1 MDMKKVSL
9 FGSRRA
15 LGFALAALIAIT
27 AWAPRAHAADVIVLD
42 STISAFSPGTSLPA
56 NAYVDIP
63 DGGSIS
69 LMDSAGG
76 TRVLRGP
83 YTGAVAADAPAGDG
97 GVMSMLGQLVK
108 EDERERSQLG
118 AVRAFSKDDLLRD
131 PLAIDVSRN
140 TTFCLPPAAS
150 PKFWRPGS
158 LDRDTRFS
166 VKDWSSSDE
175 PLVAYWRKGD
185 RELGWPP
192 TLSTADGTTFLMK
205 VEAARSAAEV
215 TILKVPEHV
224 GGDLETIVWMAQH
237 GCREQARR
245 MVGSIRAPA
254 GTQ

>member
-1 MDMKKVSL
+1 MAMKKISRISVS
-9 FGSRRA
+9 RWT
-15 LGFALAALIAIT
+15 GFALAALMMSMLSMTQA
-27 AWAPRAHAADVIVLD
+27 RAADVIVLD
-42 STISAFSPGTSLPA
+42 STISAFAPGTSLPA
-56 NAYVDIP
+56 NALVDIP

-69 LMDSAGG
+69 VMDGAGA

-83 YTGAVAADAPAGDG
+83 YAGAIASGAPSGDG

-118 AVRAFSKDDLLRD
+118 AVRAFAKDDMLRD
-131 PLAIDVSRN
+131 PMAIDVSRN
-140 TTFCLPPAAS
+140 TTFCLPPSSS

-158 LDRDTRFS
+158 LDRDTRFT
-166 VKDWSSSDE
+166 VKDWSSSNE

-205 VEAARSAAEV
+205 VEAAKSAAEV
-215 TILKVPEHV
+215 TILKVPETV
-224 GGDLETIVWMAQH
+224 GGNLETIVWMAQH

-245 MVGSIRAPA
+245 MVGSIREPVS
-254 GTQ
+254 TQ